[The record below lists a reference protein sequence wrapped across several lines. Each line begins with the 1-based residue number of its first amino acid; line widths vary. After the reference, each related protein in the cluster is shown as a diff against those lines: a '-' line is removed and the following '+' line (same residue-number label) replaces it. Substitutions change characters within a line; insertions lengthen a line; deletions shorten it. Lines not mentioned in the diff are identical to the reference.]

1 MTLTDLSSL
10 GSFISGIAV
19 LASLIFVGF
28 QLRQNTQAVRA
39 TASQAHASNLQQIVT
54 PVVENGEVAR
64 LWRLGLLD
72 IESLTDDEVVRFVA
86 FTSGLFRF
94 YESARLQWLHGQLDI
109 EHWQNVALQAAD
121 FARQP
126 GIKHFWKIRGHWH
139 SAEFQ
144 KWYESLPKEK
154 LHSVYEAPS
163 ERIALD

>member
-1 MTLTDLSSL
+1 MTLADLSSL

-54 PVVENGEVAR
+54 LVVENGEVAR

-72 IESLTDDEVVRFVA
+72 IDSLTDDERVRFVA
-86 FTSGLFRF
+86 FLSGLFRF
-94 YESARLQWLHGQLDI
+94 WESSRLQWRHGQLDN
-109 EHWQNVALQAAD
+109 EHWENVAQQAID
-121 FARQP
+121 FASQP
-126 GIKHFWKIRGHWH
+126 GVKHFWEIRRHWH

-144 KWYESLPKEK
+144 KWYDLLPGDKAQGI
-154 LHSVYEAPS
+154 YER
-163 ERIALD
+163 RILETAID

>member
-1 MTLTDLSSL
+1 MTLADLSSL
-10 GSFISGIAV
+10 GTFISGVAV

-64 LWRLGLLD
+64 LWRLGLSD
-72 IESLTDDEVVRFVA
+72 IESLTDDERVRFVA

-94 YESARLQWLHGQLDI
+94 YESARLQWRHGQLDS

-126 GIKHFWKIRGHWH
+126 GIKRFWEIRGHWH
-139 SAEFQ
+139 SREFQ
-144 KWYESLPKEK
+144 KWYESLPNEK
-154 LHSVYEAPS
+154 PLSIYEARS
-163 ERIALD
+163 EQTTLD

>member
-1 MTLTDLSSL
+1 MTLSDLASL

-54 PVVENGEVAR
+54 PIVENGEVAR

-72 IESLTDDEVVRFVA
+72 IKGLTDDERVRFVA
-86 FTSGLFRF
+86 FLSGLFRF
-94 YESARLQWLHGQLDI
+94 WESSRLQWRHGQLDN
-109 EHWQNVALQAAD
+109 EHWENVAQQAID
-121 FARQP
+121 FASQP
-126 GIKHFWKIRGHWH
+126 GVKHFWEIRRHWH

-144 KWYESLPKEK
+144 KWYASL
-154 LHSVYEAPS
+154 HGNMDHGIYERQVAQTA
-163 ERIALD
+163 ID